1 MAVCECPGIR
11 HFFKD
16 FNDKVSL
23 NVLEVVFRL
32 ARQFKKYFG
41 FVVNKFSKLV
51 YTIQVAILTTRI
63 FVI

>member
-1 MAVCECPGIR
+1 MAVCECPGVR

-32 ARQFKKYFG
+32 ARRFKKVG
-41 FVVNKFSKLV
+41 NKFSKLA
-51 YTIQVAILTTRI
+51 YTIQSLCSRHEYL
-63 FVI
+63 

>member
-1 MAVCECPGIR
+1 MAVCECPGVR

-32 ARQFKKYFG
+32 ARRFKKVFC
-41 FVVNKFSKLV
+41 FC
-51 YTIQVAILTTRI
+51 R
-63 FVI
+63 